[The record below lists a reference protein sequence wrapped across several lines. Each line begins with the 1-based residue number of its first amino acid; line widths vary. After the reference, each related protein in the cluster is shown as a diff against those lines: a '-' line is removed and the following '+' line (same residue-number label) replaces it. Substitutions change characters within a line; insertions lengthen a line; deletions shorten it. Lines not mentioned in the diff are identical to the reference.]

1 MPKKSIKNRLQ
12 GCLLKA
18 ARLRI
23 LRPLVMMYFNYLDQ
37 IFPGDMICEND
48 CWKAFYHPKP
58 DYPLHIL
65 ILPKQGVSTLLDA
78 SNDSDD
84 FYAALFQLVR
94 ALIIEHDLEER
105 GYRLITNGGPN
116 QSIPQWHWHLISE
129 NDGT

>member
-1 MPKKSIKNRLQ
+1 
-12 GCLLKA
+12 
-18 ARLRI
+18 
-23 LRPLVMMYFNYLDQ
+23 MMYFNYLDK
-37 IFPGDMICEND
+37 ILPADMICENNY
-48 CWKAFYHPKP
+48 WKAFYHPKP

-78 SNDSDD
+78 PIDSDA